1 MPQNMVVIGASAGGL
16 ESIKA
21 LVGGLPADFAAAV
34 LVVLHIPPGYTST
47 LPQILSL
54 AGPLPAH
61 QPYDGEK
68 LQPGHIYVAKPDH
81 HLLVEGDSVGVKKS
95 PKENRFRPSI
105 DVLFRSAAYHHGP
118 QVAGVILS
126 GALDDGTSGSWT
138 IKHLG
143 GTVIVQN
150 PDEAAFDSMPL
161 SALDQV
167 QVDHTLF
174 AAEMGPF
181 LNRWV
186 SKLTPKR
193 SVSMADSKRIETEIN
208 IASGQD
214 AFKKGVMEIGKL
226 SPYACPECH
235 GVLLQIEEGLNSRFR
250 CHTGHAYTPQAL
262 LSGLIENID
271 EGFWQVSRALD
282 EAVMLLQHIAE
293 RFMDA
298 NQPELAAPF
307 LEKASITRERAQAL
321 HELTMRVEDIDSESL
336 RKQGKETEG

>member
-21 LVGGLPADFAAAV
+21 LVGGLPADFAATV
-34 LVVLHIPPGYTST
+34 LVVLHMPPDYASR
-47 LPQILSL
+47 LPKILSL

-68 LQPGHIYVAKPDH
+68 LRPGHIYVAQPDH

-105 DVLFRSAAYHHGP
+105 DVLFRTAAYHHGP
-118 QVAGVILS
+118 HVAGVILS

-150 PDEAAFDSMPL
+150 PGEAAFDSMPL

-186 SKLTPKR
+186 SKMTPKGR
-193 SVSMADSKRIETEIN
+193 MDMADSKRIETEVN

-214 AFKKGVMEIGKL
+214 AFQQGVMEIGKL

-235 GVLLQIEEGLNSRFR
+235 GVLLQIEEGINSRFR

-262 LSGLIENID
+262 LSGLIESID
-271 EGFWQVSRALD
+271 EGFWQVTRALE
-282 EAVMLLQHIAE
+282 EAVMLLEHIAE

-298 NQPELAAPF
+298 NQPEMAAPF
-307 LEKASITRERAQAL
+307 LEKAATTRQRAQAL
-321 HELTMRVEDIDSESL
+321 HDLSMRAEDIGSESL
-336 RKQGKETEG
+336 PKQGKGTEG